1 MKKKIVSSFLAV
13 LVFSQLFAQ
22 DIKPCSTDELNEQ
35 YKNEHPE
42 ERAAILKAEQDL
54 LKHAAAYEKNG
65 DKSGSTVYT
74 IPIVFHVLHQ
84 GGSENISDAQVYDA
98 VRVINE
104 DFRKLNSDTNL
115 IVPAFR
121 GIAADMKIQVALAK
135 LDPDGNCTN
144 GIDRIFTDETN
155 QGTDR
160 SKLNQW
166 PRDKYLNI
174 WVVKRISSG
183 AAGYAYYPAS
193 TVFRPQIDG
202 IVVLNDYVGSI
213 GTSSQGRARTV
224 THEIGHYLNLPHL
237 WGSTNDPGLQSNCN
251 TDDGIS
257 DTPNSIGWQSCNLQ
271 GTSCG
276 SLDNVQNY
284 MEYSYCS
291 RMFTQGQA
299 TRMRA
304 TLTSSVAFRNNLWS
318 PANLAATG
326 VSLPDVLCKADFEIG
341 ETYAC
346 TGDTVI
352 FSDLSYTNPTT
363 WMWQIPGAT
372 PSSSFIQNPTV
383 IFNQAGVFGASL
395 TVFNG
400 GVSKSVTKNN
410 LIRVFST
417 TADTVTESFVESFEN
432 QAYLDNKWLFLND
445 FGGGKFEVSST
456 AAVSGNNSLY
466 FDNINYSRD
475 NQEVAIIS
483 PSFDLSAL
491 SNPKLKFSFAYATKG
506 MTSNDEF
513 NIYSSIDCGK
523 TWNPRFGLVGNTMS
537 TAPSSNSSFTPQGP
551 NEWNSFTL
559 PLSAVTNFDNVRFK
573 FEFVGNQGNNFYLDN
588 INITGTLVGL
598 ASASLMDETVSLF
611 PNPTQSDH
619 TVLQFELNAP
629 VSQMNLNVLD
639 IRGKLMN
646 KLELSNLNVGI
657 NQIVIP
663 TSSLLPGL
671 YIVNINIDSHQLN
684 KKLLVK

>member
-341 ETYAC
+341 ETFAC

-383 IFNQAGVFGASL
+383 VFNQAGVFGASL

>member
-1 MKKKIVSSFLAV
+1 MKKKIVSSFLA
-13 LVFSQLFAQ
+13 LLAFSQLFAQ
-22 DIKPCSTDELNEQ
+22 DVKPCSTDELNEQ

-54 LKHAAAYEKNG
+54 LKHAAFYEKNG
-65 DKSGSTVYT
+65 DKSAGTVYT

-104 DFRKLNSDTNL
+104 DFRKLNSDTNI
-115 IVPAFR
+115 IVPAFKS
-121 GIAADMKIQVALAK
+121 IAADMEIQVALAK
-135 LDPDGNCTN
+135 LDPNGNCTN

-193 TVFRPQIDG
+193 TVVRPQIDG
-202 IVVLNDYVGSI
+202 IVVLNDYVGSV
-213 GTSSQGRARTV
+213 GTSSLGRARTL

-251 TDDGIS
+251 TDDGIG

-271 GTSCG
+271 GTTCG

-299 TRMRA
+299 NRMRA
-304 TLTSSVAFRNNLWS
+304 TMTSNIAFRSNLWS
-318 PANLAATG
+318 SSNLTATG
-326 VSLPDVLCKADFEIG
+326 VSLPDVLCKAEFEIS
-341 ETYAC
+341 ESFAC
-346 TGDTVI
+346 AGDTVI

-363 WMWQIPGAT
+363 WMWQIAGAT
-372 PSSSFIQNPTV
+372 PSSSFVQNPSV
-383 IFNQAGVFGASL
+383 VYNQPGVYGASL
-395 TVFNG
+395 MVFNG
-400 GVSKSVTKNN
+400 GVSKSISKNN
-410 LIRVFST
+410 LIRVYSNN
-417 TADTVTESFVESFEN
+417 ADTVSESFVESFEN
-432 QAYLDNKWLFLND
+432 QAYLDSKWLFLND
-445 FGGGKFEVSST
+445 FDGGKFEVTST
-456 AAVSGNNSLY
+456 ASVSGNNSLY
-466 FDNINYSRD
+466 FDNINYSRE
-475 NQEVAIIS
+475 NQEAAIIS
-483 PSFDLSAL
+483 PSFDLLAL
-491 SNPKLKFSFAYATKG
+491 SNPKLKFSYAYATKG
-506 MTSNDEF
+506 SGSNDEF
-513 NIYSSIDCGK
+513 NIYSSTDCGK

-537 TAPSSNSSFTPQGP
+537 TSSPTTTAYTPQSASD
-551 NEWNSFTL
+551 WNSFTL

-573 FEFVGNQGNNFYLDN
+573 FEFVGNQGNNFYIDD

-598 ASASLMDETVSLF
+598 ASNSLLDETVRLF
-611 PNPTQSDH
+611 PNPTQTDH

-629 VSQMNLNVLD
+629 VNLMVVNLQDVT
-639 IRGKLMN
+639 GKII
-646 KLELSNLNVGI
+646 KSIQLSSLNVGI
-657 NQIVIP
+657 NQIEIP
-663 TSSLLPGL
+663 ISGLISGL
-671 YIVNINIDSHQLN
+671 YIVNINADSYQIN